1 MNDFLPLTHGLS
13 VTADDLSLSAVPGST
28 GRPVGSRLSTRCS
41 RGDGA
46 GDFVILGHASCLEF
60 FAATFDGDRKIL
72 TMLPNRDFPG
82 TIG

>member
-1 MNDFLPLTHGLS
+1 MIFPYLRYPVQQAGQLVH
-13 VTADDLSLSAVPGST
+13 VY
-28 GRPVGSRLSTRCS
+28 RPVVPVE
-41 RGDGA
+41 DEA